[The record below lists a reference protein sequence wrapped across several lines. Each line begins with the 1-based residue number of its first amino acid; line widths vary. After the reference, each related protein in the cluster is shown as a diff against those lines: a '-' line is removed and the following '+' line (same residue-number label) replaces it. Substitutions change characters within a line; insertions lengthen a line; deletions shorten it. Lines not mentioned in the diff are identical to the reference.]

1 MQYLTFKTPP
11 RIRFAHKYSSPHN
24 VFTFAKG
31 ENVLEITAHT
41 KGRYII
47 ETGGGD
53 KLYPENSLF
62 LNRFGEASR
71 IYYFEPQ
78 EHYTVS
84 IEAEYEL
91 SDTPS
96 EFAVPV
102 ELCITE
108 ENTVKRFL
116 EKIKGII
123 ALRQSAPNRC
133 RETAAIFDLFS
144 LYTDYRK
151 LCDLHYSDFNVAYT
165 FLRYGKRAQDYIAM
179 HIGEKI
185 AVEDIARNVG
195 LSCGYLSKLFKQYT
209 GETIVRYINR
219 KRLEVVLDIVKSKQC
234 TLAEACAQLNLFDPN
249 YVSLM
254 YKKYYGK
261 TFSELLGNDQ

>member
-11 RIRFAHKYSSPHN
+11 RIRFAHKYSSPHDL
-24 VFTFAKG
+24 FTFAKG
-31 ENVLEITAHT
+31 ERIIEITVHT

-47 ETGGGD
+47 ETESGSQQ
-53 KLYPENSLF
+53 YPENSLF
-62 LNRFGEASR
+62 CSLFGEDSR
-71 IYYFEPQ
+71 IRYFEPQ
-78 EHYTVS
+78 EHYTVR

-91 SDTPS
+91 SAAPS
-96 EFAVPV
+96 EFAVPI
-102 ELCITE
+102 EQCITE

-116 EKIKGII
+116 EKIKSII
-123 ALRQSAPNRC
+123 ALRQSAVNRC

-144 LYTDYRK
+144 LFIDYRK
-151 LCDLHYSDFNVAYT
+151 LCDLNYSDFNVAYT

-179 HIGEKI
+179 HIGERI

-219 KRLEVVLDIVKSKQC
+219 TRLDVVLDIVKSKRC

-254 YKKYYGK
+254 YRKYYGK
-261 TFSELLGNDQ
+261 TFSELLENDQ

>member
-11 RIRFAHKYSSPHN
+11 YIRFAHKYSSPHN
-24 VFTFAKG
+24 IFTFNKG
-31 ENVLEITAHT
+31 EGTLEITVHT
-41 KGRYII
+41 KGRYVI
-47 ETGGGD
+47 ETGGGSRQ
-53 KLYPENSLF
+53 YPENSLF
-62 LNRFGEASR
+62 LCLFREDSR
-71 IYYFEPQ
+71 ICYYEPQ
-78 EHYTVS
+78 EHYTVG
-84 IEAEYEL
+84 IAAEYEL

-96 EFAVPV
+96 EFAIPI
-102 ELCITE
+102 EQCITE

-116 EKIKGII
+116 EKIKNII
-123 ALRQSAPNRC
+123 GLRQSALNRC
-133 RETAAIFDLFS
+133 REAAAVFDLFS
-144 LYTDYRK
+144 LYIDYRE

-165 FLRYGKRAQDYIAM
+165 FLRYGNRAQDYIAM

-185 AVEDIARNVG
+185 AVSDIAQYVG

-219 KRLEVVLDIVKSKQC
+219 KRLDVVLDIVRSKQC
-234 TLAEACAQLNLFDPN
+234 SLAEACAQLNLFDPN

-261 TFSELLGNDQ
+261 TFSELLANDQ